1 MATFRF
7 SFSVTGVLK
16 FLSHLDLL
24 KLFTRSLLRAGLPVA
39 YSEGFNPHPRISF
52 GPPRGVGI
60 EGMAEYCDLQLQR
73 ELPPEEI
80 IEKLNKALPDAV
92 RVQGGRM
99 LNEGPTPALMAII
112 NLTEYEVICEENAD
126 LLAELAANVQAFA
139 EADKL
144 EIVRTHPRK
153 GEKVIDIKAGV
164 SLLEMQGN
172 RLKLEIPFNA
182 EGAVKP
188 MEVISAIMPKDLAYK
203 MVRKQLWVIDENGE
217 RRLP

>member
-60 EGMAEYCDLQLQR
+60 DGMAEYCDLQLQR

-99 LNEGPTPALMAII
+99 LNEGPQPALMAII
-112 NLTEYEVICEENAD
+112 NLTEYEVICEENAE
-126 LLAELAANVQAFA
+126 LLAKLSANVQAFTT
-139 EADKL
+139 ADKL
-144 EIVRTHPRK
+144 EIVRIHPKK
-153 GEKVIDIKAGV
+153 GEKLIDIKAGV

-188 MEVISAIMPKDLAYK
+188 MEVIGAIMPPGLAYK
-203 MVRKQLWVIDENGE
+203 TVRKQLWVVDANGE
-217 RRLP
+217 RSLP

>member
-7 SFSVTGVLK
+7 SFSVMGVLK

-60 EGMAEYCDLQLQR
+60 EGIAEYCDLQLQR

-92 RVQGGRM
+92 RVHGGRM

-112 NLTEYEVICEENAD
+112 NLTEYEVICEENAE

-188 MEVISAIMPKDLAYK
+188 MEVISAIMPKDLTYK

>member
-99 LNEGPTPALMAII
+99 LNEGPTPALMAVI
-112 NLTEYEVICEENAD
+112 NLTEYEVICEENAE
-126 LLAELAANVQAFA
+126 LLAKLAANVQAFA
-139 EADKL
+139 EAYKL
-144 EIVRTHPRK
+144 EIVRVHPKK
-153 GEKVIDIKAGV
+153 GEKLIDIKAGV

-188 MEVISAIMPKDLAYK
+188 MEVIGAIMPPDLAYK
-203 MVRKQLWVIDENGE
+203 TVRKQLWVVDNNGE
-217 RRLP
+217 RHLP